1 MCLLNL
7 MIKVSYNESKKFSN
21 NQINLLNLT
30 QTDLHLQAIQS
41 LSVQKKRD
49 SPILLLPGTHDLLAA
64 IGENNCI
71 LIETNSQLDEFKQ
84 LISLSNEFS
93 TNLMCGVLN
102 YLKRK
107 ETVELKTVETL
118 VSLFKTNIINSILKW
133 NQLKNCLNLKS
144 VRSFLNEYICN

>member
-49 SPILLLPGTHDLLAA
+49 SPFTDFSILLLPGTHDLLAA
-64 IGENNCI
+64 I
-71 LIETNSQLDEFKQ
+71 
-84 LISLSNEFS
+84 
-93 TNLMCGVLN
+93 
-102 YLKRK
+102 

-133 NQLKNCLNLKS
+133 NQSKNSLNLKT